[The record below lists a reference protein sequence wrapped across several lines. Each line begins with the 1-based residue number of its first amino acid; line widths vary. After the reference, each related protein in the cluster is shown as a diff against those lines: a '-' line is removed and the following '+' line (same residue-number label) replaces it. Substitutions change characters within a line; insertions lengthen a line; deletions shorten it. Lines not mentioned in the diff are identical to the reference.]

1 MNLDTCQSTS
11 PLSID
16 QLSHASREYPG
27 LVDPALQLAFTDPEP
42 YSLSPG
48 FPFAGSSTFA
58 RIRMREPVDGSLRY
72 QGPRP
77 TKGLENASSFS
88 KSEYNRQRY
97 LPHVHGNALVLCAS
111 DFCPIEVSTIPY
123 LDWKMANLT
132 SAFDHRIACWDA
144 CLAKPSGRLL
154 HRPLLLRHT
163 G

>member
-1 MNLDTCQSTS
+1 MQQTHATCQSTS
-11 PLSID
+11 SLSID

-27 LVDPALQLAFTDPEP
+27 LVDPALQLASADPEP

-48 FPFAGSSTFA
+48 FPFAGSSTYA
-58 RIRMREPVDGSLRY
+58 RIRMRELVDSSLRY

-77 TKGLENASSFS
+77 TNSQKSASNFT
-88 KSEYNRQRY
+88 KSEYNRQRFV
-97 LPHVHGNALVLCAS
+97 PHVHDKALVLRAP
-111 DFCPIEVSTIPY
+111 DFCPMKVSTIPC

-132 SAFDHRIACWDA
+132 SAFERRIAE
-144 CLAKPSGRLL
+144 PSRWLL